1 MEKEL
6 QQSLNK
12 IHQKLEEHSEIL
24 GEHTKI
30 LGEHTKILGEHS
42 KLLSEHS
49 TKFDQLL
56 EREDLLAAKIVEHD
70 EKFLSVETKLVQ
82 HDQNFDKVFKKL
94 IEHDQRFER
103 IEERL
108 DQTLTRQEFAST
120 MDKITGLLLDMK
132 QEMIITHHYLS
143 RTEHRVDQH
152 DQAISTINLKLG
164 LA

>member
-1 MEKEL
+1 MEKAL
-6 QQSLNK
+6 QESLDK

-24 GEHTKI
+24 GEHSKI

-42 KLLSEHS
+42 KLLGEHS

-56 EREDLLAAKIVEHD
+56 EREDLLAAKIIEHD

-82 HDQNFDKVFKKL
+82 HDQNFDKIFKKL

-103 IEERL
+103 IEEQL
-108 DQTLTRQEFAST
+108 DQTLTKQEFAT
-120 MDKITGLLLDMK
+120 AADKIMGMLQDMK
-132 QEMIITHHYLS
+132 QEMIITHHDLS
-143 RTEHRVDQH
+143 RTEQRVDEH
-152 DQAISTINLKLG
+152 DQAINSINLKLG

>member
-24 GEHTKI
+24 GEHSKI
-30 LGEHTKILGEHS
+30 LGEHGKLLGEHS
-42 KLLSEHS
+42 G
-49 TKFDQLL
+49 KFDQLL
-56 EREDLLAAKIVEHD
+56 EREDLLAAKIIEHD

-108 DQTLTRQEFAST
+108 DQTLTKQEFAT
-120 MDKITGLLLDMK
+120 TADKIMGMLQDMK
-132 QEMIITHHYLS
+132 QEMIITHHDLS
-143 RTEHRVDQH
+143 RTEQRVDQH
-152 DQAISTINLKLG
+152 DQAINSINLKLG